1 VHALLTNPIYCG
13 KIKHK
18 TDLYQGQHQAIIDDE
33 IYERVQAQLRENS
46 FNRGNRLPSKYGGLL
61 KGLIRCPNCNVAMV
75 HNMTKRNA
83 IVYRYYTCVRA
94 IKRGRQACKHPSLP
108 AGEIEAAVVDQV
120 REISRDT
127 KLRDEIIR
135 QAMIATQQ
143 GRAELESHHVQ
154 LTRQLTR
161 DHGEIRELAL
171 DQKPNTSIAHRIAD
185 IQDRIAKAEL
195 ELSKV
200 NRQLHDLDKQQMTTE
215 EIQEAFIDFDRIWDA
230 LTSREQSQ
238 LLALLVSKVEFDQ
251 SDCTIAISFHASGIE
266 TLEQQSQEV

>member
-1 VHALLTNPIYCG
+1 
-13 KIKHK
+13 
-18 TDLYQGQHQAIIDDE
+18 
-33 IYERVQAQLRENS
+33 
-46 FNRGNRLPSKYGGLL
+46 
-61 KGLIRCPNCNVAMV
+61 
-75 HNMTKRNA
+75 
-83 IVYRYYTCVRA
+83 
-94 IKRGRQACKHPSLP
+94 
-108 AGEIEAAVVDQV
+108 
-120 REISRDT
+120 
-127 KLRDEIIR
+127 
-135 QAMIATQQ
+135 MIATQQ
-143 GRAELESHHVQ
+143 GRAELESHHVL

-200 NRQLHDLDKQQMTTE
+200 NRHLHDLDKQQMTTE

-266 TLEQQSQEV
+266 TLEQQSQEAVKCSCAKLHPEFRDSAQRHSLASAP

>member
-1 VHALLTNPIYCG
+1 
-13 KIKHK
+13 
-18 TDLYQGQHQAIIDDE
+18 
-33 IYERVQAQLRENS
+33 
-46 FNRGNRLPSKYGGLL
+46 
-61 KGLIRCPNCNVAMV
+61 
-75 HNMTKRNA
+75 
-83 IVYRYYTCVRA
+83 
-94 IKRGRQACKHPSLP
+94 
-108 AGEIEAAVVDQV
+108 
-120 REISRDT
+120 
-127 KLRDEIIR
+127 
-135 QAMIATQQ
+135 MIATQQ

-185 IQDRIAKAEL
+185 IQDRIAKARL